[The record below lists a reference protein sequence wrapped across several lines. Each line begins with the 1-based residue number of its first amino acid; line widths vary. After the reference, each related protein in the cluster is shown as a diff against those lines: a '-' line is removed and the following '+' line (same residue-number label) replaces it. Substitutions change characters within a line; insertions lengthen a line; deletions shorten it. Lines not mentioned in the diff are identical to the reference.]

1 MATPVTDLH
10 RRLREAGLTDAQAD
24 AIASGFEALDR
35 KLDELDRK
43 IDAVEQRLSA
53 RIDAVEARLRIHG
66 WLLALILAAVVAP
79 YVERLFT
86 G

>member
-1 MATPVTDLH
+1 MATPVTDLP
-10 RRLREAGLTDAQAD
+10 RRLREAGLTDARAD
-24 AIASGFEALDR
+24 AIASGFKA
-35 KLDELDRK
+35 LDRK

-79 YVERLFT
+79 YVERLFA